1 MRHGDFTVTAWQ
13 LDLPVLVALVLL
25 AGVYFATRRPD
36 IRAASFLVL
45 GLGAIAVVTMG
56 PLGAYDRT
64 LFWPAAA
71 ENALLLTLIPLLLGL
86 GGLAPRIPR
95 LLAFPPVGA
104 VLCLVVT
111 MALYFTPLFRL
122 SLSNGVVHQLVR
134 LLLVAA
140 GCLFCWPLLGER
152 GSYPMRMVYAFVDGL
167 LDAVPGIAVMTGHTV
182 IAAAYYKGLHLRFGP
197 SEHFDQTIG
206 GGLMLTIA
214 EATAIPLLAALFVRW
229 ARSETAAAPL
239 PAPDEELLQRPWW
252 ETDPGP
258 LFDRKTR

>member
-1 MRHGDFTVTAWQ
+1 MRHGDFTLTAWQ
-13 LDLPVLVALVLL
+13 LDLPVLVALAVV
-25 AGVYFATRRPD
+25 AGVCIAMRRID
-36 IRAASFLVL
+36 ASLLL
-45 GLGAIAVVTMG
+45 GLGALAVITMG
-56 PLGAYDRT
+56 PLGAFDRT

-122 SLSNGVVHQLVR
+122 SLTNGVVHELVR
-134 LLLVAA
+134 LLLVAV

-152 GSYPMRMVYAFVDGL
+152 GSYPLRMVYAFVDGL
-167 LDAVPGIAVMTGHTV
+167 LDAIPGIVVMTGHTV
-182 IAAAYYKGLHLRFGP
+182 IAAAYYRGLHLHVGP
-197 SEHFDQTIG
+197 SLRWDQTIG
-206 GGLMLTIA
+206 GGLMLTLA

-229 ARSETAAAPL
+229 ANSETAPAPL
-239 PAPDEELLQRPWW
+239 PAPDEPLLQRPWW
-252 ETDPGP
+252 ENE
-258 LFDRKTR
+258 R

>member
-13 LDLPVLVALVLL
+13 LDLPVLVALLVAAGLYFRTGRRDARPASFMLVGL
-25 AGVYFATRRPD
+25 AG
-36 IRAASFLVL
+36 
-45 GLGAIAVVTMG
+45 IAVVTMG

-86 GGLAPRIPR
+86 GGLAPPIPR

-122 SLSNGVVHQLVR
+122 SLTNGVVHELVR
-134 LLLVAA
+134 LLLVAV
-140 GCLFCWPLLGER
+140 GCLFCWPLLAEQG

-167 LDAVPGIAVMTGHTV
+167 LDAIPGIVVMTGHTL
-182 IAAAYYKGLHLRFGP
+182 IAAAYYRGLHRGFGP
-197 SEHFDQTIG
+197 SLRWDQTIG

-229 ARSETAAAPL
+229 ARSETAPAPL
-239 PAPDEELLQRPWW
+239 PRPDEELLQRPWW

-258 LFDRKTR
+258 LKDRR

>member
-1 MRHGDFTVTAWQ
+1 MRHGNFTVTAWQ
-13 LDLPVLVALVLL
+13 LDLPVLIALVAV
-25 AGVYFATRRPD
+25 AGFYFRTRRPQV
-36 IRAASFLVL
+36 RPSAFLVG
-45 GLGAIAVVTMG
+45 GLAGIAVVTMG

-104 VLCLVVT
+104 VLCLAVT

-122 SLSNGVVHQLVR
+122 SLTNGVVHQLVR
-134 LLLVAA
+134 LLLIAV

-152 GSYPMRMVYAFVDGL
+152 GSYPMRMVYAFLDGL
-167 LDAVPGIAVMTGHTV
+167 LDAIPGIVVMTGHTL
-182 IAAAYYKGLHLRFGP
+182 IAAAYYRNLHRDFGP
-197 SEHFDQTIG
+197 SLRWDQTIG
-206 GGLMLTIA
+206 GGLMLTLA

-229 ARSETAAAPL
+229 ARSETTPAPL
-239 PAPDEELLQRPWW
+239 PQPDEELLQRPWW

-258 LFDRKTR
+258 LKDRR